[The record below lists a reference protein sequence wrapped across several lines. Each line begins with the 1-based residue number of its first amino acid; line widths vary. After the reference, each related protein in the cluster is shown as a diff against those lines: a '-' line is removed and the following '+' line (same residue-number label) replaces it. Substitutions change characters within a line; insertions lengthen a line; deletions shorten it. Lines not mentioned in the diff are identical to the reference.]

1 MTFIALCPWSPRH
14 VLVLCN
20 RGIFMARSP
29 VVGVR
34 SCGAPRYIH
43 RNKVMRSPW
52 ENERDRLKGENDK
65 LERDGDYDREAR
77 TLLPEI
83 PPRNWFHPSF
93 PFWFFFAFF
102 LFSLFPLA
110 FLFPTFQRSQW
121 VTFGNS
127 KGQKRG
133 GLRRNRNSQWE
144 LSFITGPRGHNETK
158 LRYNEG
164 PDLLYRRSTWWWV
177 SHRRNM
183 CFLGCRGS
191 GNNYPS
197 PRCCTQRLT
206 SKGKWKEKAGSNGE
220 GYR

>member
-1 MTFIALCPWSPRH
+1 MTFIALCPWSPRD

-102 LFSLFPLA
+102 SLFPLSFGVPFSYVPA
-110 FLFPTFQRSQW
+110 KPMGYLWKLERPKTRGSAAEPKFTMRIEFHNRATRAQW
-121 VTFGNS
+121 DEIAL
-127 KGQKRG
+127 Q
-133 GLRRNRNSQWE
+133 
-144 LSFITGPRGHNETK
+144 
-158 LRYNEG
+158 
-164 PDLLYRRSTWWWV
+164 
-177 SHRRNM
+177 
-183 CFLGCRGS
+183 RGS
-191 GNNYPS
+191 GFIIS
-197 PRCCTQRLT
+197 PVHVVVGFAPAEHVFPWLSRLR
-206 SKGKWKEKAGSNGE
+206 E
-220 GYR
+220 